1 MTFVAQSNLYLLIAA
16 LLVGLITA
24 WWIFRGRRGSA
35 TPSEQVEPPERPEAV
50 TRAAPPPPP
59 PVAAGRDT
67 REGNWLQDEVAAAT
81 TDVAGEFMGVRAHA
95 ELPGAGGPPNDLQM
109 LKGVGPRLATQ
120 LNEAGI
126 TRFDQLAGL
135 GENEVA
141 MLDARMGAFAG
152 RIARDRLVEQA
163 CYLAR
168 DDRDGFEAKFG
179 KLGGG

>member
-1 MTFVAQSNLYLLIAA
+1 MSFVAQSNLYLLLAA
-16 LLVGLITA
+16 LLVGLITG
-24 WWIFRGRRGSA
+24 WWIFRGRRSSA
-35 TPSEQVEPPERPEAV
+35 KPAERAEPV
-50 TRAAPPPPP
+50 TRASPPPPP
-59 PVAAGRDT
+59 PIAANRDT
-67 REGNWLQDEVAAAT
+67 REGNRLQDEVAAAT
-81 TDVAGEFMGVRAHA
+81 TDVAGEIIGVRAHA
-95 ELPGAGGPPNDLQM
+95 ELPGASGPPNDLQM

-135 GENEVA
+135 SETEVA

-179 KLGGG
+179 KLGGN

>member
-16 LLVGLITA
+16 LVIGAITA
-24 WWIFRGRRGSA
+24 WWIFRSRPRSA
-35 TPSEQVEPPERPEAV
+35 AHSETMERAEPAEPIARS
-50 TRAAPPPPP
+50 APPPPP
-59 PVAAGRDT
+59 AAANRDT
-67 REGNWLQDEVAAAT
+67 REGNRLQDEVAAAT
-81 TDVAGEFMGVRAHA
+81 TDVAGEIIGVRAHA
-95 ELPGAGGPPNDLQM
+95 ELPGASGPPNDLQM
-109 LKGVGPRLATQ
+109 LKGVGPRLAAQ

-135 GENEVA
+135 SETEVA

-179 KLGGG
+179 KLGSNG

>member
-1 MTFVAQSNLYLLIAA
+1 MTFVAQSNLYLLLAA
-16 LLVGLITA
+16 LLIGLITA
-24 WWIFRGRRGSA
+24 WWMFRGRGSGR
-35 TPSEQVEPPERPEAV
+35 PVE
-50 TRAAPPPPP
+50 RAEPVARASPPPPP
-59 PVAAGRDT
+59 PPPAAARRDG
-67 REGNWLQDEVAAAT
+67 REGNWVQDEVAAAT
-81 TDVAGEFMGVRAHA
+81 TDVAGEIMGVRAHA

-135 GENEVA
+135 GETEVA

-179 KLGGG
+179 KLGGNG